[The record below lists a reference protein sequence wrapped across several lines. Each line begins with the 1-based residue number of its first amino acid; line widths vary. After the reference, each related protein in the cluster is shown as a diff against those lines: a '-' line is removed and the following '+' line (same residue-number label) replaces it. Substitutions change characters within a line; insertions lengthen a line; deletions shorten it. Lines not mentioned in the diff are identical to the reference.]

1 MLAACGF
8 PNKRCDQQ
16 VDPPLKPQ
24 LIWDLP
30 TRVFHWLLVV
40 CVLGAWLTA
49 ESERSRM
56 QHLALGYSSGVLVAW
71 RVIWGFVGGR
81 YARFSDF
88 VSSPA
93 AAWTY
98 LRAYLP
104 AVRPGGQTQAHY
116 LGHNPAGG
124 WAVMGLL
131 AAVALAVGT
140 GWVGYQDGSA
150 ELWCVLHGLVGM
162 GIILLVGLHVL
173 AVFATGFM
181 HGENLVRA
189 MWTGRKP
196 ALPEQGG
203 ASSHGVIGLALC
215 FATMWFG
222 WAVYTDRFPGLST

>member
-8 PNKRCDQQ
+8 PNKRGDLQ
-16 VDPPLKPQ
+16 VDAPITPQ

-56 QHLALGYSSGVLVAW
+56 QHLALGYSAGVLVAW

-81 YARFSDF
+81 YARFTGF
-88 VSSPA
+88 VRSPA

-104 AVRPGGQTQAHY
+104 AVRRAGQTQTHY

-124 WAVMGLL
+124 WAVMALL
-131 AAVALAVGT
+131 AAVALVVAT
-140 GWVGYQDGSA
+140 GWVSYQDGSA
-150 ELWCVLHGLVGM
+150 ELWCALHGLVGK

-173 AVFATGFM
+173 AVLATGFM
-181 HGENLVRA
+181 HRENLVRA
-189 MWTGRKP
+189 MWTGRKR
-196 ALPEQGG
+196 AQPEQGVV
-203 ASSHGVIGLALC
+203 SSYRVIGLALC
-215 FATMWFG
+215 FATIWFG